1 LRIASWNVNGLRSAM
16 GKGLMEFLSRGY
28 EVVLLQEVRSDS
40 VPLEIYPGSGYLA
53 YLNPSRR
60 RGYAG
65 TMTLSRVEPISVSRG
80 IGDPRFDDEGR
91 VITIEL
97 EEFYVVNVYF
107 PNSQQGLTRLDY
119 KLEFDR
125 AFEGFAQGLR
135 RRKPLVIGGD
145 FNVAHTELDIARP
158 EDNANSAGFTQQERD
173 WMTHFL
179 GLGYVDT
186 FRMFVRDGGHYSWW
200 SYRSR
205 ARERNVGW
213 RIDYILVS
221 EELRHRVRGA
231 GILYDVMVSDH
242 APVWAEIVRW
252 PSCQGAAPGE
262 LAGPA
267 GPYHE
272 GVLAGRPPLHPAHD
286 RCAHPVELGRAQRLL
301 GALAR
306 RQDLE
311 ADPHVEGLVHLRP
324 SDAALLPYQPEDGVR
339 LREPV

>member
-1 LRIASWNVNGLRSAM
+1 M

-65 TMTLSRVEPISVSRG
+65 TMTLSRMEPISVSRG

-97 EEFYVVNVYF
+97 EEFYVVNAYF

-173 WMTHFL
+173 WIR
-179 GLGYVDT
+179 T
-186 FRMFVRDGGHYSWW
+186 FSGSATWTPSGCSSGTGGTTPGGPTGPA
-200 SYRSR
+200 R
-205 ARERNVGW
+205 ARGT
-213 RIDYILVS
+213 S
-221 EELRHRVRGA
+221 A
-231 GILYDVMVSDH
+231 GGSTTY
-242 APVWAEIVRW
+242 WF
-252 PSCQGAAPGE
+252 
-262 LAGPA
+262 
-267 GPYHE
+267 
-272 GVLAGRPPLHPAHD
+272 
-286 RCAHPVELGRAQRLL
+286 
-301 GALAR
+301 R
-306 RQDLE
+306 RSS
-311 ADPHVEGLVHLRP
+311 GT
-324 SDAALLPYQPEDGVR
+324 G
-339 LREPV
+339 